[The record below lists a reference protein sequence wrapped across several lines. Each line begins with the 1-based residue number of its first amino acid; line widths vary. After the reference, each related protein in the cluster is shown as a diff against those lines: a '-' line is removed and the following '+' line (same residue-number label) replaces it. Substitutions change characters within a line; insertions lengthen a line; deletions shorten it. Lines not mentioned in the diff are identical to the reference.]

1 MNEQVIY
8 AKRDLN
14 PGEEI
19 TYDYKF
25 PIGERTQQNGRPVF
39 EKPDLFLKNLTAS
52 SG

>member
-39 EKPDLFLKNLTAS
+39 EKPDLFLKNLTCF
-52 SG
+52 